1 MRLVKVS
8 QKTHMS
14 PLAGPSTVEHGP
26 MSSIVCFPCPKGP
39 PCCRGQ
45 MGIPSMMAGPGWGI
59 RTLTSRLHPGFVLN
73 STCSL
78 WPIQRMVRR
87 RGSPPGPMALLL
99 PLHTNSQLLI
109 LTSYSLCEPWLCS
122 LESWSPPTLFLYHL
136 SLGLEAP
143 PCFIICQSWWVWPL
157 LLPLPCSPPLALM
170 KISLSINRCLPSGR
184 VRGREAQCSKDWEG
198 VWY

>member
-1 MRLVKVS
+1 MS
-8 QKTHMS
+8 QRAS
-14 PLAGPSTVEHGP
+14 PLH
-26 MSSIVCFPCPKGP
+26 
-39 PCCRGQ
+39 RRQ

-87 RGSPPGPMALLL
+87 QGSPPGPMALLL

-109 LTSYSLCEPWLCS
+109 LASYSSCEPWLCS
-122 LESWSPPTLFLYHL
+122 LECWSPPTLFLYHL

-143 PCFIICQSWWVWPL
+143 PCFIICQSCWVWPL

-184 VRGREAQCSKDWEG
+184 VRGWEAQCSKD
-198 VWY
+198 